1 MLSNFAFAAAVAVF
15 FLLVGWRWSA
25 SQGIAPPAMARR
37 LFFYGIN
44 LVLGELYLVYLFA
57 GQKWPRLLLFAAI
70 VSWGVLL
77 GGGVVSCPRPQ
88 RTSGRA
94 RQVRFRLP

>member
-25 SQGIAPPAMARR
+25 SQGIASRAIARR
-37 LFFYGIN
+37 LLFYGIN

-57 GQKWPRLLLFAAI
+57 GQKWPRLYCLLRLCPGECC
-70 VSWGVLL
+70 S
-77 GGGVVSCPRPQ
+77 GVVWYRAHG
-88 RTSGRA
+88 RRGRA
-94 RQVRFRLP
+94 GALGK